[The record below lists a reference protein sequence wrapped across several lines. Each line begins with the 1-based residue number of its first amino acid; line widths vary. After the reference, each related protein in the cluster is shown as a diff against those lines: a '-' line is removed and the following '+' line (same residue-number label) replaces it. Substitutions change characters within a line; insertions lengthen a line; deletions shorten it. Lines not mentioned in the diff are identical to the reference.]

1 MRSDAEGENSSLFS
15 ENIELIR
22 VRIGRWVAVGGGQ
35 NDENRVA
42 RLHLL
47 ARDDSIFGE
56 EAARVLD
63 GRVVSQDLLN
73 HGLKKAGIGVD
84 LVAYLGA
91 RSQSE
96 QRIADQTRRR
106 FIRLREKADS
116 IRDNGVRF
124 IAPDALR
131 LPRKGAQQAVF
142 AAQERAKRLEQM
154 SRRRL
159 ALLNLFGTARRRDA
173 AREIVHPQSG
183 LMQHAIGNAEQTRH
197 DINGQV
203 KRNARLTLRSAL
215 FQKNPR
221 PLIALLSG
229 PSRVNRRQRRRHRL
243 FKRTMTLAV
252 IHTDEMSKDFG
263 GGRSE

>member
-42 RLHLL
+42 RLHFLV
-47 ARDDSIFGE
+47 RDDSVFGE

-73 HGLKKAGIGVD
+73 HVVNKAGIGVY
-84 LVAYLGA
+84 LVAYLWA
-91 RSQSE
+91 RSQGE

-106 FIRLREKADS
+106 FICLREKADS

-124 IAPDALR
+124 IATEAFR
-131 LPRKGAQQAVF
+131 LPRKDAQQAVF
-142 AAQERAKRLEQM
+142 AAQERAKHLEQM

-159 ALLNLFGTARRRDA
+159 APLNLFGAARRRDA
-173 AREIVHPQSG
+173 AREIVRPQSG
-183 LMQHAIGNAEQTRH
+183 LTQPALGNAEQTSH
-197 DINGQV
+197 NINGQV
-203 KRNARLTLRSAL
+203 KSKAR
-215 FQKNPR
+215 
-221 PLIALLSG
+221 
-229 PSRVNRRQRRRHRL
+229 
-243 FKRTMTLAV
+243 
-252 IHTDEMSKDFG
+252 
-263 GGRSE
+263 

>member
-1 MRSDAEGENSSLFS
+1 GQGFAGAGVRSDAECENSSLFS

-42 RLHLL
+42 RLHFLV
-47 ARDDSIFGE
+47 RDDSVFGE

-73 HGLKKAGIGVD
+73 HGVKKAGISVD
-84 LVAYLGA
+84 QVAYLGA

-106 FIRLREKADS
+106 FIWLREKADS
-116 IRDNGVRF
+116 IRDNGVPF
-124 IAPDALR
+124 IATDAVR
-131 LPRKGAQQAVF
+131 LPRKAAQQAVF
-142 AAQERAKRLEQM
+142 AAQERAKCPEQM

-159 ALLNLFGTARRRDA
+159 APLNLFGTARRRDT

-183 LMQHAIGNAEQTRH
+183 LMQTALWNAEQTPH

-203 KRNARLTLRSAL
+203 KSKAR
-215 FQKNPR
+215 
-221 PLIALLSG
+221 
-229 PSRVNRRQRRRHRL
+229 
-243 FKRTMTLAV
+243 
-252 IHTDEMSKDFG
+252 
-263 GGRSE
+263 